1 MNSQR
6 KQNGFTLIEMVTV
19 ITIVGVL
26 AVTMIP
32 RFIQPGNFESRTV
45 SDQLISS
52 ARQAQQLAMSKANSA
67 NVTLN
72 VDDSNKRIRITYTE
86 GGTQNIDVSIANTI
100 SVTPSTISFNKNGS
114 ADLLTRATINIT
126 PNDRDVCIETTGYAH
141 AC

>member
-1 MNSQR
+1 
-6 KQNGFTLIEMVTV
+6 MVTV